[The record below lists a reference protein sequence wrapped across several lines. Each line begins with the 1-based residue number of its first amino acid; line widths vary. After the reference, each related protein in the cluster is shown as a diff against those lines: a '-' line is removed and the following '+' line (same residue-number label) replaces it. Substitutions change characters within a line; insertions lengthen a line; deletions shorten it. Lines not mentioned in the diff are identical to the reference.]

1 MKYIAVLDR
10 MLNMLIKKEPTDE
23 KAGRFYG

>member
-10 MLNMLIKKEPTDE
+10 MLDMLIKKKPTDE